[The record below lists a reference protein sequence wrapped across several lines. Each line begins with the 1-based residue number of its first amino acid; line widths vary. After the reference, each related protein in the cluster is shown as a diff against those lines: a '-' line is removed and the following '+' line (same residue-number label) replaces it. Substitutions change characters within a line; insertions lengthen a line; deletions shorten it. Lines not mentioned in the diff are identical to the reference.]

1 MEAALLAYE
10 AVRLPFGNEVHRR
23 SRLNGRMFDFVDE
36 PDSDSLT
43 LADLQALAERV
54 ERNWE
59 WAWTTD
65 VEDDK
70 RRALAILEEKLAQ
83 AV

>member
-1 MEAALLAYE
+1 
-10 AVRLPFGNEVHRR
+10 
-23 SRLNGRMFDFVDE
+23 MFDFADE
-36 PDSDSLT
+36 PNSDSLT
-43 LADLQALAERV
+43 LVDLQALAERV

-70 RRALAILEEKLAQ
+70 RRAIAILEEKLAQ
-83 AV
+83 AS